1 MFTFFVPAT
10 PTSALYPLSLHDALP
25 ILPVLPGVARE
36 PPLAGLR
43 LGRRRVV
50 AERRRYDRS
59 SAREQA
65 LRMARRLGLRHR
77 EAHVGEESARTPL
90 TDVALG
96 VLIRG
101 GWGGADD
108 VEAELV
114 REGRELCGGHAR
126 IVPVK
131 AVRIHEDGGPEV
143 LRYEDAPDPR

>member
-59 SAREQA
+59 RAREQA

-77 EAHVGEESARTPL
+77 PEERRVGKPGRTRGPAEPHPHARTRHPQP
-90 TDVALG
+90 
-96 VLIRG
+96 R
-101 GWGGADD
+101 
-108 VEAELV
+108 V
-114 REGRELCGGHAR
+114 R
-126 IVPVK
+126 P
-131 AVRIHEDGGPEV
+131 
-143 LRYEDAPDPR
+143 